1 MMSINSTTYTERSGW
16 AYSSYA
22 SQAAAF
28 GSVGQA
34 AFAEDLDNASEDSEN
49 QSLNLGFGAAGQDG
63 SVVSSI
69 KAITASDELLG
80 HLQLAFLQQQNTNG
94 LDSRLNNTLFK

>member
-1 MMSINSTTYTERSGW
+1 MMNINSTTYTERSGW

-28 GSVGQA
+28 ASLGQT
-34 AFAEDLDNASEDSEN
+34 AFAEDLDNASEDGEE
-49 QSLNLGFGAAGQDG
+49 QSLGFGTAGQDG

-69 KAITASDELLG
+69 KAITASDDLLG

-94 LDSRLNNTLFK
+94 LDSRLNNALFK